1 MSNERYHS
9 RTYAALRAIATA
21 LEGETFPLLQGIA
34 PRVIYGDP
42 FGVQDGTR
50 EMIGVRIQVDDSAIS
65 WERMGPAGRD
75 EMFTVQVVVMTMVP
89 GRTGAQV
96 VDRLEE
102 LSAVVEG
109 VLYDISAKQSQA
121 LDLPGVTNLSMVS
134 QVAPDV
140 QYGEEGFVGM
150 STISMM
156 IRSRI

>member
-1 MSNERYHS
+1 MSNDRYHS
-9 RTYAALRAIATA
+9 RTYAALRAIATS
-21 LEGETFPLLQGIA
+21 LEAQTYPQLQGIT

-75 EMFTVQVVVMTMVP
+75 ETFTVQVVIMTMVP
-89 GRTGAQV
+89 GRSGAQV

-102 LSAVVEG
+102 LSVVVEG
-109 VLYDISAKQSQA
+109 VLYDISTKESTA

-140 QYGEEGFVGM
+140 QFGEEGFVGM